1 MREHEGGGRRNEGAG
16 LAALYVMM
24 PRLGSDG
31 QKVYVS
37 VIKRVATEAGA
48 RGNSSRRRRRF
59 ICVGRGRGRRQGET
73 VHPRR
78 GLG

>member
-1 MREHEGGGRRNEGAG
+1 MSEHEGGGRRSELAV
-16 LAALYVMM
+16 LAARYVMM

-48 RGNSSRRRRRF
+48 RGNSMRVAGGGMRAQVWQRYM
-59 ICVGRGRGRRQGET
+59 
-73 VHPRR
+73 
-78 GLG
+78 